1 MKILTVSIAAYNVE
15 KFLKDT
21 LESLCDKRYINDI
34 EVLVI
39 DDGSIDNTGII
50 ATEFQKKYPTSI
62 KYIAKENGGH
72 GSTINKGIELASGK
86 YFRILDGDDYV
97 DRDAFYSYITKLKSC
112 DIDVVITDYWWV
124 DNLKNKYQHGHKIF
138 SVLQNNVEFQYDH
151 SIDSSI
157 FGLSTLSIKTELLQ
171 MANVKI
177 TEKCFY
183 VDVEFIIWAVY
194 LSKSYVYFN
203 DKVYMYRCIGT
214 AQNSIN
220 KASMLKNVKMQE
232 KVVLKMC
239 DLYED
244 FYRKQNCNDVKK
256 KIILN
261 RIMMSEGATYRT
273 YLLMNNM
280 DECKR
285 NIDNFSTEI
294 KEKSQSVYEYTLQ
307 NKFIKYIQN
316 EHLIPIIKYIYNIY
330 IWTKKWRKS

>member
-1 MKILTVSIAAYNVE
+1 MFYGGLLHTSKKNSRCYRGIKEKKILTVSIAAYNVE
-15 KFLKDT
+15 EFLKDT

-39 DDGSIDNTGII
+39 DDGSKDNTGII

-203 DKVYMYRCIGT
+203 DKVYKTVIPRNVRVSEAPSYGMPITEYDPKSKG
-214 AQNSIN
+214 AKAYVKFAKEFLKIN
-220 KASMLKNVKMQE
+220 EEEKKAKHSL
-232 KVVLKMC
+232 
-239 DLYED
+239 
-244 FYRKQNCNDVKK
+244 
-256 KIILN
+256 
-261 RIMMSEGATYRT
+261 
-273 YLLMNNM
+273 
-280 DECKR
+280 
-285 NIDNFSTEI
+285 
-294 KEKSQSVYEYTLQ
+294 
-307 NKFIKYIQN
+307 
-316 EHLIPIIKYIYNIY
+316 
-330 IWTKKWRKS
+330 